1 MNLRSF
7 EIYVIDHDMN
17 DCDGVARSRPYRQTT
32 RADAAEATAR
42 RVVDAF
48 GECMRNHWFD
58 ELTLE
63 DVAHRAGVAARTVIR
78 RFGGK
83 EGLLKAFAEDFIPAV
98 GASRATPPGDVEAA
112 LARLVEVYEA
122 WGDGVFRNLAQEER
136 HPALTPLLDR
146 GRSAHRA
153 ITEANFAP
161 WLERLAEPDRRR
173 TLDVLVAATDV
184 YAWKLARR
192 DMGRSREETAILLRR
207 LVDAV
212 LAQASALASAAGS
225 RR

>member
-1 MNLRSF
+1 M
-7 EIYVIDHDMN
+7 EIDDRPPN
-17 DCDGVARSRPYRQTT
+17 RRPYRQSV
-32 RADAAEATAR
+32 RAETAEATAR
-42 RVVDAF
+42 RVIEAF
-48 GECMRNHWFD
+48 SECMRSRWFD

-63 DVAHRAGVAARTVIR
+63 EIAERAGVTARTVIR

-83 EGLLKAFAEDFIPAV
+83 EGLLTAFAEDFIPTV
-98 GASRATPPGDVEAA
+98 GFSRDAAPGDVEAVV
-112 LARLVEVYEA
+112 ARVVAVYED
-122 WGDGVFRNLAQEER
+122 WGDSVIRNLAQEER
-136 HPALTPLLDR
+136 HPALKPLLDR
-146 GRSAHRA
+146 GRAAHRA
-153 ITEANFAP
+153 ITAQAFAP
-161 WLERLAEPDRRR
+161 WLEPLTEPDRRR
-173 TLDVLVAATDV
+173 TLDTLVAATDV